1 MHTRIA
7 ALLFCFWPGGPQSGD
22 IDAHISALKAED
34 MQGRL
39 KAAIALRKLGAKA
52 EPAIPAL
59 VACLNDDRGETFEIR
74 VGNRCAEALAAIGKP
89 AVGPVLKALKSES
102 QEMFAGA
109 AQTVMLMQ
117 PPPEAALETL
127 FAALADREE
136 KPDKIAKPRNR
147 AWVAAKVLAKFGAA
161 AQPATG
167 DLITM
172 LHSENFHEQIAAS
185 EALGAIGPTAK
196 RAVPRLMTLVA
207 EGNTSSRGLSAIAL
221 AQIGPVEG
229 FDILPP
235 IERAARDFSA
245 VVRGRAMMAFSIL
258 GPKAKPALPT
268 VHKYLRDKSY
278 RNRAEAAFA
287 AWKITGDAKEP
298 VDVLVSLADE
308 LDFELDALL
317 MIGKMGPAAKD
328 AVPTLLEMLETKDPD
343 KRFELVQTL
352 KIIAPGSNE
361 VQKKLKKLATTDPD
375 ADVRRAAKSPA
386 IYGIPK

>member
-1 MHTRIA
+1 MPTCLA
-7 ALLFCFWPGGPQSGD
+7 ALLICFCPIGPQSAD
-22 IDAHISALKAED
+22 IDAHVSALKARD

-59 VACLNDDRGETFEIR
+59 VACLNDDRGETYEIR

-89 AVGPVLKALKSES
+89 AVGPVLEALES
-102 QEMFAGA
+102 DSPKMFAGA
-109 AQTVMLMQ
+109 AQAVMLMQ
-117 PPPEAALETL
+117 PPPKAALETL
-127 FAALADREE
+127 FTALADREE
-136 KPDKIAKPRNR
+136 KPDKLSKPRNR
-147 AWVAAKVLAKFGAA
+147 GWVAAKVLAKFGAA

-172 LHSENFHEQIAAS
+172 LHSDNFHEQIAAA

-196 RAVPRLMTLVA
+196 RAVPRLMTLVS

-229 FDILPP
+229 SDILPP
-235 IERAARDFSA
+235 IEKATRDFSA
-245 VVRGRAMMAFSIL
+245 VVRGRAMMALAIL

-268 VHKYLRDKSY
+268 VHKYLRDESY
-278 RNRAEAAFA
+278 RNRTEAAFA

-298 VDVLVSLADE
+298 LDVLISLASQ

-317 MIGKMGPAAKD
+317 IIGKMGPAAKD
-328 AVPTLLEMLETKDPD
+328 AAPTLLKMLDSKDPD

-352 KIIAPGSNE
+352 KMIAAGSKD
-361 VQKKLKKLATTDPD
+361 VQETLKKLATTDPN
-375 ADVRRAAKSPA
+375 ADVRRAAKSKA
-386 IYGIPK
+386 IYGIPN